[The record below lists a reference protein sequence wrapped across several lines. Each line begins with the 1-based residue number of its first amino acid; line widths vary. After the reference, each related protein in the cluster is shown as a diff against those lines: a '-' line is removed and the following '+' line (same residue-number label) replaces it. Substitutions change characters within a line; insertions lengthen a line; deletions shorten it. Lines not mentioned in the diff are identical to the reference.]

1 MKKYR
6 ILDTIMLGFL
16 THNDSYDLLIDPGT
30 GELAFNGNDIVYIDT
45 KGVEHISH
53 TVNHA
58 INIWLEQRKIESVE

>member
-6 ILDTIMLGFL
+6 ILDTIMVGFL

>member
-1 MKKYR
+1 
-6 ILDTIMLGFL
+6 MLGFL